1 MTELEQVEQW
11 LTAYVAAQPG
21 PQWPRDPGIHTK
33 AGDTAWSKGARWR
46 YNGRAWTL
54 DLVPDGVLFGKCWA
68 LGLLHCVPAEHMPF
82 ITRDMGDRW
91 VVQFLV
97 DGRDISVA
105 HEDAGMAVG
114 LAFRRAY
121 DVGRDGK

>member
-1 MTELEQVEQW
+1 
-11 LTAYVAAQPG
+11 
-21 PQWPRDPGIHTK
+21 
-33 AGDTAWSKGARWR
+33 
-46 YNGRAWTL
+46 
-54 DLVPDGVLFGKCWA
+54 LVPDGVLFGKCWA

-114 LAFRRAY
+114 LAFRQAY